1 MEQTVQVPQ
10 EPKSSKTKSKL
21 SAREPKKKMRK
32 TRSFTDALREKY
44 CSQDDCDPYE
54 FIIDIVIRGKPRNN
68 GPTSAELAH
77 LRNVVSKH
85 EGILVFG
92 RKKDRPSSKR
102 PADLHLFCAVCPD
115 ASCSVVC

>member
-1 MEQTVQVPQ
+1 MEQTAEMSQ
-10 EPKSSKTKSKL
+10 EPKSSKTKS
-21 SAREPKKKMRK
+21 STRVSKKKMQK

-44 CSQDDCDPYE
+44 CSQDDSQCE

-85 EGILVFG
+85 GKSL
-92 RKKDRPSSKR
+92 
-102 PADLHLFCAVCPD
+102 
-115 ASCSVVC
+115 